1 MLYRFAWVLMCITFR
16 IYFRRIDVIGLGKID
31 PTKPAILIAN
41 HPASFLDAMVLA
53 VYLKRNVHFYVRG
66 DIFRHPLVFR
76 LLTWLHMI
84 PIFSREHGMQHVGKN
99 HKTFQR
105 GKALLKRG
113 DLLLIFPE
121 GFSRR
126 SKKLEPFKKGA
137 ARVALQTTFGDGG
150 VADLNI
156 QSIALHYS
164 FHGIHSDLLI
174 HIGEK
179 MNLDR
184 YAATY
189 AELPAKAVNELTE
202 EMALLFER
210 NVIHVNDDN
219 KTNVVEDVLV
229 FIYNECLQKK
239 SNFLLEARAF
249 CKRIDAKDNIEF
261 DLFSQQVKQYN
272 AMLHKYNINDR
283 ALSSNPIQPVKLI
296 SNLLLTVE
304 LYLFGSIFWF
314 IPGRMGKWI
323 ADRTVTRIDFY
334 TSVATGV
341 LAFLSLFWWIAFTWV
356 AVLNEWKWL
365 TFIFITS
372 PIIAYVTMQWKYDFK
387 DLTAYYNWRRLQKMQ
402 PETSNEIAALR
413 SDLLT

>member
-1 MLYRFAWVLMCITFR
+1 
-16 IYFRRIDVIGLGKID
+16 
-31 PTKPAILIAN
+31 
-41 HPASFLDAMVLA
+41 
-53 VYLKRNVHFYVRG
+53 
-66 DIFRHPLVFR
+66 
-76 LLTWLHMI
+76 
-84 PIFSREHGMQHVGKN
+84 MQHVGKN
-99 HKTFQR
+99 YTTFQR

-121 GFSRR
+121 GFSRQ

-174 HIGEK
+174 HVGEK
-179 MNLDR
+179 TNLDR

-219 KTNVVEDVLV
+219 KTNVAEDVLV
-229 FIYNECLQKK
+229 VIYNECLQKK

-249 CKRIDAKDNIEF
+249 CKRIDAKDSMEF

-304 LYLFGSIFWF
+304 LYLFGSIFWL
-314 IPGRMGKWI
+314 IPGKVAKWI

-334 TSVATGV
+334 TSVTTGV
-341 LAFLSLFWWIAFTWV
+341 LAFLSLFWWIACTLV
-356 AVLNEWKWL
+356 AFLNGWQWL
-365 TFIFITS
+365 TFLFVVS
-372 PIIAYVTMQWKYDFK
+372 PLIAYSTMQWKYDFK
-387 DLTAYYNWRRLQKMQ
+387 DVTAFYNWRRLQKMH
-402 PETSNEIAALR
+402 PDTAIEIAALR
-413 SDLLT
+413 TDLLT